1 MNNII
6 DFPKDVKYKVLF
18 NLPRG
23 KVIKISKGAEDDF
36 DVTINGRHG
45 EAVVP
50 ARGKESAGGVI
61 QKCFPSSEIVEVT
74 KVWALLHI

>member
-18 NLPRG
+18 NLPQG
-23 KVIKISKGAEDDF
+23 KVIQISKGAEDDF
-36 DVTINGRHG
+36 DVTINGGHG

-50 ARGKESAGGVI
+50 ATGKESAGGLI
-61 QKCFPSSEIVEVT
+61 QKCFPSCEIIQVT
-74 KVWALLHI
+74 KV